1 MLRSIIPAS
10 GINHKAVISL
20 PHPSAYAVYIQ
31 GMSLRDSLLVVL
43 SLGPAY
49 GYQLHAEVLE
59 RTRRRTP
66 LNAGQVYSTLDRLAR
81 DGLLRPAGTTHDG
94 LPLYELTDSGR
105 ADAVRA
111 LTTPRGADFAAMVDH
126 VLMAQSI
133 PGGGAAELVA
143 AYRALWRTPRASPP
157 QDPHLF
163 AAQRAHEE
171 LTKAAQRWLDAPPR
185 VEPWELRADRPRRGR
200 ALRA

>member
-1 MLRSIIPAS
+1 
-10 GINHKAVISL
+10 
-20 PHPSAYAVYIQ
+20 
-31 GMSLRDSLLVVL
+31 MSLRDSLLVVL

-49 GYQLHAEVLE
+49 GYQLHAEIVE

-81 DGLLRPAGTTHDG
+81 DGLLQPGGTTHDG
-94 LPLYELTDSGR
+94 LPLYELTEAGR
-105 ADAVRA
+105 ADAARA

-126 VLMAQSI
+126 LLLAQSI
-133 PGGGAAELVA
+133 PDGGAAELVT
-143 AYRALWRTPRASPP
+143 AYRALWRTSRAAAPE
-157 QDPHLF
+157 DPHLL

-171 LTKAAQRWLDAPPR
+171 LTKAAQRWLDSLPR

-200 ALRA
+200 RS